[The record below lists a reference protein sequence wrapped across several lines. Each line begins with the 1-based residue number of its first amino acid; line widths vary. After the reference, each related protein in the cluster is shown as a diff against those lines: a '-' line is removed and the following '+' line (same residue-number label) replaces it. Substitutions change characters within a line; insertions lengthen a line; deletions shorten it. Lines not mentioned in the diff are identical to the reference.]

1 MLDDLVFAFFMLLL
15 PAILWIHPKTRR
27 NGGNWIIA
35 LKTVP
40 PGILV
45 CCWSSWL
52 LSVVRNALGD
62 CLERDIVIPL
72 WAVLGLPLIAA
83 LLFIMAAGFLIK
95 RRSAAPEEKYRP
107 GPSIA
112 LFAILLPP
120 SLLLYSV
127 VSLVSTFAGIENY
140 RSEWRNRRLP
150 AEGDTKIVFQEQSI
164 HPFLAE
170 YDYRIRFSRDGEHTY
185 KLLFT
190 NSGGNTYFNLYRLKD
205 GRLLFRDKD
214 WDYLVDPGAR
224 EVFVLRKFE
233 RKLYAVKVPDEK
245 VDWWAGPTREKGKV
259 VMEIGG
265 HTLPATEVTGLLD
278 GMTYY
283 GCITTRFRSAAQEPE
298 RAISFHR
305 NESRL

>member
-1 MLDDLVFAFFMLLL
+1 MLGDLVFGFLILLF
-15 PAILWIHPKTRR
+15 PAVLWILPKTRS

-40 PGILV
+40 PGVLV

-52 LSVVRNALGD
+52 LSVIRNVLEGW
-62 CLERDIVIPL
+62 LERDVVIPL
-72 WAVLGLPLIAA
+72 WVVLGLPLVAA
-83 LLFIMAAGFLIK
+83 LLFILTAGFLIK

-140 RSEWRNRRLP
+140 RSEWRNRWLP

-170 YDYRIRFSRDGEHTY
+170 YDYRLRFSRNGEQTY

-190 NSGGNTYFNLYRLKD
+190 NPGGNTYFNLYRLKD
-205 GRLLFRDKD
+205 GRLLFLDKD
-214 WDYLVDPGAR
+214 WDYLVDPVAQ

-245 VDWWAGPTREKGKV
+245 VDWWAGPTRKNGKV
-259 VMEIGG
+259 VMEIGN
-265 HTLPATEVTGLLD
+265 HTLPADEVTGLLD

-298 RAISFHR
+298 RAIRFHR

>member
-1 MLDDLVFAFFMLLL
+1 MLDDLVFCFLMLLL
-15 PAILWIHPKTRR
+15 PAVLWIHPKTRR
-27 NGGNWIIA
+27 DGGNWIIA

-45 CCWSSWL
+45 CCWSSRL
-52 LSVVRNALGD
+52 LPVIRNVLGD
-62 CLERDIVIPL
+62 WLERDVVIPF
-72 WAVLGLPLIAA
+72 WGVLGVPLIAA
-83 LLFIMAAGFLIK
+83 LLFIMLAGFLIK
-95 RRSAAPEEKYRP
+95 RKSAPEEKYRP
-107 GPSIA
+107 GPSVA
-112 LFAILLPP
+112 LFACFLPP
-120 SLLLYSV
+120 SLFLYSV
-127 VSLVSTFAGIENY
+127 IAFVSTMAGAENY
-140 RSEWRNRRLP
+140 RSGWRDRRLP

-170 YDYRIRFSRDGEHTY
+170 FDYRIRFSRGGEHTY

-190 NSGGNTYFNLYRLKD
+190 NTGGNTYFNLYRLKD

-214 WDYLVDPGAR
+214 WDYLVDAGVR
-224 EVFVLRKFE
+224 EVFVLKKFE

-245 VDWWAGPTREKGKV
+245 VGWWAGPVREKGKV

-265 HTLPATEVTGLLD
+265 HTFPAEEVTGLLD

-283 GCITTRFRSAAQEPE
+283 GCISTRFRSAAQEPE

-305 NESRL
+305 NGSRP

>member
-52 LSVVRNALGD
+52 LAVIWHALEGWQ
-62 CLERDIVIPL
+62 ERDVAIPL
-72 WAVLGLPLIAA
+72 WVVFGLPLIAA
-83 LLFIMAAGFLIK
+83 LLFILAAGFLIK
-95 RRSAAPEEKYRP
+95 RKSASEEKYRP

-140 RSEWRNRRLP
+140 RSEWRNRWLP

-170 YDYRIRFSRDGEHTY
+170 YDYRLRFSRGGEQTY

-190 NSGGNTYFNLYRLKD
+190 NPGGNTHFNLYRLKD
-205 GRLLFRDKD
+205 GRLLFLDKD
-214 WDYLVDPGAR
+214 WDYLVDPVAQ
-224 EVFVLRKFE
+224 EVFVVKKLE
-233 RKLYAVKVPDEK
+233 GKLYAVKVPDEK
-245 VDWWAGPTREKGKV
+245 VDWWAGPTRKNGKV
-259 VMEIGG
+259 VMEIGNR
-265 HTLPATEVTGLLD
+265 TLPAKEVTGLLD

-298 RAISFHR
+298 RAISFNR
-305 NESRL
+305 GESRP